1 MATMPLYWR
10 VCLING
16 AVFVVGTVALA
27 LSPATVSA
35 QVLASEAVVLALG
48 LTAILI
54 TNALL
59 LRAVLVPLDQLAAL
73 MPKIDLLRPGQRLP
87 RQGSGPVTGLVTS
100 FNEMLARLEAER
112 SASTGRALQAQESE
126 RQRIGRELHD
136 EVGQSLT
143 VVLLEL
149 KRAVDHAPPD
159 LADQL
164 RSVQE
169 TTRDSLEEVRRIA
182 SRLRPGLLEDLGLLS
197 ALSALANDFAA
208 HSRIDVRRG
217 FASGLPALSREAE
230 LVVYR
235 VTQEALTN
243 VARHARASTVELSLT
258 RQGDGVALRVAD
270 DGLGLHGPPA
280 AGIQGMRERAMLVGA
295 RLTIGVRVGGGTEV
309 RLVVPPAHRD
319 ESAS

>member
-59 LRAVLVPLDQLAAL
+59 LRAVLVPLDELAAL
-73 MPKIDLLRPGQRLP
+73 MPKVDLLRPGQRLP
-87 RQGSGPVTGLVTS
+87 LHGAEPVRGLVTS
-100 FNEMLARLEAER
+100 FNDDVGRLEAER
-112 SASTGRALQAQESE
+112 STSTARALQAQESE

-149 KRAVDHAPPD
+149 KRTVDHAPPE

-164 RSVQE
+164 RTVQE
-169 TTRDSLEEVRRIA
+169 TTRSSLEEVRRIA
-182 SRLRPGLLEDLGLLS
+182 GRLRPGLLEDLGLLS
-197 ALSALANDFAA
+197 ALSALANDFAE
-208 HSRIDVRRG
+208 HSGVRVRRG
-217 FASGLPALSREAE
+217 FAPDCRPCPETPSSCS
-230 LVVYR
+230 
-235 VTQEALTN
+235 T
-243 VARHARASTVELSLT
+243 ASP
-258 RQGDGVALRVAD
+258 RR
-270 DGLGLHGPPA
+270 
-280 AGIQGMRERAMLVGA
+280 R
-295 RLTIGVRVGGGTEV
+295 
-309 RLVVPPAHRD
+309 
-319 ESAS
+319 